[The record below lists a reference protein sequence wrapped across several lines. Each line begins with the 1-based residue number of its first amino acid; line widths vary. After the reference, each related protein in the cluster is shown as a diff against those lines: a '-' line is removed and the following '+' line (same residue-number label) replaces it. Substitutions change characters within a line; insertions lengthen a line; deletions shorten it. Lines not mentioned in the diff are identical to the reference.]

1 MKICHVI
8 NDLSRGGAETHLYSL
23 VKLQVEKGY
32 NVTLLLLGKDQLNF
46 VSLESQFND
55 LNLNLLRFKGPKKL
69 QGINPFSIYKGIS
82 FFKKNKFDVIHTH
95 TPRSDLLVYISNLF
109 LSNKSKR
116 IVTIH
121 GKYGTYLQ
129 GNYFIDLLRK
139 IFLKQ
144 QLKIWKTAFNVIVIS
159 ESIKDW
165 LRMLNPSINPLVIPY
180 GIEVPPITN
189 DNKLKTYTLG
199 YLGKLNKNKGIEDL
213 IDVYANLL
221 KKENLNKLELRLLIG
236 GVGSEDY
243 IKSLNKRINHK
254 NIKFLGYV
262 EDRYSFFNSIEIFI
276 FPSYS
281 EGLGLVL
288 LEAMSHGVLC
298 ITRDVAPMNSII
310 QDGENG
316 FLFKDNN
323 ELIEIIEKAFKL
335 NSLEKDNI
343 VKSALEK
350 IEKSYSIMQ
359 MYLSIEKAYNK

>member
-8 NDLSRGGAETHLYSL
+8 NDLSRGGAESHLYTL
-23 VKLQVEKGY
+23 VKLQIEKG
-32 NVTLLLLGKDQLNF
+32 NDVSVIATGKDQKILHHLEEDF
-46 VSLESQFND
+46 VSLNVKIM
-55 LNLNLLRFKGPKKL
+55 RFKGPKKL
-69 QGINPFSIYKGIS
+69 QGINPLSIIKGINY
-82 FFKKNKFDVIHTH
+82 FKNYDFDIVHTH
-95 TPRSDLLVYISNLF
+95 SPRSDLLVYVVKF
-109 LSNKSKR
+109 VLSKSFKR

-139 IFLKQ
+139 IFVKQ
-144 QLKIWKTAFNVIVIS
+144 QSKIWKTAANVIVIS

-165 LRMLNPSINPLVIPY
+165 LKHLNPSINPIVIPY
-180 GIEVPPITN
+180 GIEVPQMTHHVN
-189 DNKLKTYTLG
+189 SKTYTLG

-221 KKENLNKLELRLLIG
+221 KKENFNKLEPNLLIG
-236 GVGSEDY
+236 GVGSENY
-243 IKSLNKRINHK
+243 IKSINKRISNK
-254 NIKFLGYV
+254 NIQFLGYV
-262 EDRYSFFNSIEIFI
+262 EDRYSFFNSIDIFI

-288 LEAMSHGVLC
+288 LEAMSHEVLC
-298 ITRDVAPMNSII
+298 ITRDVTPMNSII
-310 QDGENG
+310 NNGENG

-323 ELIEIIEKAFKL
+323 ELMEIIEKALKL
-335 NSLEKDNI
+335 NSLEKDKM

-359 MYLSIEKAYNK
+359 MYLSIDKAYN

>member
-23 VKLQVEKGY
+23 VKLQTEGGY
-32 NVTLLLLGKDQLNF
+32 DISIILLGKDQLNF
-46 VSLESQFND
+46 VSLENQFND
-55 LNLNLLRFKGPKKL
+55 LNVNLLRFKGPKKM
-69 QGINPFSIYKGIS
+69 QGINPISIYRAIGY
-82 FFKKNKFDVIHTH
+82 FKNNKFDIIHTH
-95 TPRSDLLVYISNLF
+95 TPRSDFLVYISNLF
-109 LSNKSKR
+109 ISNKSKR

-139 IFLKQ
+139 IFVKQ
-144 QLKIWKTAFNVIVIS
+144 LSKIWYTAANVIVIS

-165 LRMLNPSINPLVIPY
+165 LKHLNPSINPTVIPY
-180 GIEVPPITN
+180 GIEVQQMTN
-189 DNKLKTYTLG
+189 NKSKTSTLG

-221 KKENLNKLELRLLIG
+221 KKENFNKLEPNLLIG
-236 GVGSEDY
+236 GVGSENY
-243 IKSLNKRINHK
+243 IKSLNKKISNK
-254 NIKFLGYV
+254 NIQFLGYV
-262 EDRYSFFNSIEIFI
+262 EDRYSFFNSIAIFI

-298 ITRDVAPMNSII
+298 ITRDVTPMNSII
-310 QDGENG
+310 NNGVNG

-323 ELIEIIEKAFKL
+323 ELLEKIEKALKL
-335 NSLEKDNI
+335 NSLEKESM
-343 VKSALEK
+343 VKSAFEK

-359 MYLSIEKAYNK
+359 MYLSIDKAYNL

>member
-221 KKENLNKLELRLLIG
+221 KKENLNKLEPRLLIG

-254 NIKFLGYV
+254 SIKFLGYV

>member
-8 NDLSRGGAETHLYSL
+8 NDLSRGGAESHLYTL
-23 VKLQVEKGY
+23 VKLQTEKGN
-32 NVTLLLLGKDQLNF
+32 NVSLLLLGKDQSNFTSLEDNF
-46 VSLESQFND
+46 VSLNIRIV
-55 LNLNLLRFKGPKKL
+55 RFKGPKKL
-69 QGINPFSIYKGIS
+69 QGINPLSVIKGINY
-82 FFKKNKFDVIHTH
+82 FRNHDFDIVHTH
-95 TPRSDLLVYISNLF
+95 SPRSDLLVYVSSLFIS
-109 LSNKSKR
+109 KSFKR

-139 IFLKQ
+139 IFVKQ
-144 QLKIWKTAFNVIVIS
+144 QSKIWKTAVSVIVIS

-165 LRMLNPSINPLVIPY
+165 LNQLNPSINPIVIPY
-180 GIEVPPITN
+180 GIEVPQMN
-189 DNKLKTYTLG
+189 SENKSKTPTLG

-221 KKENLNKLELRLLIG
+221 KKEKFNKLEPNLLIG
-236 GVGSEDY
+236 GVGSQNY
-243 IKSLNKRINHK
+243 IKSVNKRISNK
-254 NIKFLGYV
+254 NIEFLGYV
-262 EDRYSFFNSIEIFI
+262 EDRYRFFNSIEIFI

-288 LEAMSHGVLC
+288 LEAMSHEVLC
-298 ITRDVAPMNSII
+298 ITRDVTPMNSII
-310 QDGENG
+310 NNGENG

-323 ELIEIIEKAFKL
+323 ELMEIIEKALML
-335 NSLEKDNI
+335 NSLEKDKM

-359 MYLSIEKAYNK
+359 MYLSIDKAYN

>member
-8 NDLSRGGAETHLYSL
+8 NDLSRGGAESHLYTL
-23 VKLQVEKGY
+23 VKLQTEKG
-32 NVTLLLLGKDQLNF
+32 NDVSLLLLGKDQSNFTSLEDNF
-46 VSLESQFND
+46 VSLNIRI
-55 LNLNLLRFKGPKKL
+55 LRFKGPKKL
-69 QGINPFSIYKGIS
+69 QGINPLSVIKGINY
-82 FFKKNKFDVIHTH
+82 FRNHDFDIVHTH
-95 TPRSDLLVYISNLF
+95 SPRSDLLVYVCSLFIS
-109 LSNKSKR
+109 KSFKR

-139 IFLKQ
+139 IFVKQ
-144 QLKIWKTAFNVIVIS
+144 QSKIWKTAGNVIVIS

-165 LRMLNPSINPLVIPY
+165 LNQLNPSINPIVIPY
-180 GIEVPPITN
+180 GIEVPQMN
-189 DNKLKTYTLG
+189 SENKSKTATLG

-221 KKENLNKLELRLLIG
+221 KKENFNKLEPNLLIG
-236 GVGSEDY
+236 GVGSQNY
-243 IKSLNKRINHK
+243 IKSVNKRISNK
-254 NIKFLGYV
+254 NIEFLGYV
-262 EDRYSFFNSIEIFI
+262 EDRYRFFNSIEIFI

-288 LEAMSHGVLC
+288 LEAMSHEVLC
-298 ITRDVAPMNSII
+298 ITRDVTPMNSII
-310 QDGENG
+310 NNGENG

-323 ELIEIIEKAFKL
+323 ELMEIIEKALML
-335 NSLEKDNI
+335 NSLEKDKM

-359 MYLSIEKAYNK
+359 MYLSIDKAYN

>member
-23 VKLQVEKGY
+23 VKLQTEGGY
-32 NVTLLLLGKDQLNF
+32 DISIILLGKDQLNF
-46 VSLESQFND
+46 VSLENQFND
-55 LNLNLLRFKGPKKL
+55 LNVNLLRFKGPKKM
-69 QGINPFSIYKGIS
+69 QGINPISIYRAIGY
-82 FFKKNKFDVIHTH
+82 FKNNKFDIIHTH
-95 TPRSDLLVYISNLF
+95 TPRSDFLVYISNLF
-109 LSNKSKR
+109 ISNKSKR

-139 IFLKQ
+139 IFVKQ
-144 QLKIWKTAFNVIVIS
+144 LSKIWYTAANVIVIS

-165 LRMLNPSINPLVIPY
+165 LKHLNPSINPTVIPY
-180 GIEVPPITN
+180 GIEVQQMTN
-189 DNKLKTYTLG
+189 NKSKTSTLG

-213 IDVYANLL
+213 IDVYVNLL
-221 KKENLNKLELRLLIG
+221 KKENFNKLEPKLLIG
-236 GVGSEDY
+236 GVGSENY
-243 IKSLNKRINHK
+243 IKSLNKKISNK
-254 NIKFLGYV
+254 NTQFLGYV

-298 ITRDVAPMNSII
+298 ITRDVTPMNSII
-310 QDGENG
+310 NNGENG

-323 ELIEIIEKAFKL
+323 ELLEKIEIALKL
-335 NSLEKDNI
+335 NLSEKENM

-359 MYLSIEKAYNK
+359 MYLSIDKAYN

>member
-23 VKLQVEKGY
+23 VKLQIEGGY
-32 NVTLLLLGKDQLNF
+32 DVSILLLGKDQLNF

-55 LNLNLLRFKGPKKL
+55 LNVNLLRFKGPKKL
-69 QGINPFSIYKGIS
+69 QGINPLSIYRGIGY
-82 FFKKNKFDVIHTH
+82 FKNNKFDIIHTH

-109 LSNKSKR
+109 ISNKSKR

-139 IFLKQ
+139 IFVKQ
-144 QLKIWKTAFNVIVIS
+144 QSKIWKTAANVIVIS

-165 LRMLNPSINPLVIPY
+165 LKELNPSINPTVISY
-180 GIEVPPITN
+180 GIEVQPMTN
-189 DNKLKTYTLG
+189 KKPKTSTLG

-221 KKENLNKLELRLLIG
+221 KKENFNKLEPNLLIG
-236 GVGSEDY
+236 GVGSENY
-243 IKSLNKRINHK
+243 IKSLNKKISNK
-254 NIKFLGYV
+254 NIQFLGYV
-262 EDRYSFFNSIEIFI
+262 EDRFSFFNSIEIFI

-288 LEAMSHGVLC
+288 LEAMSYGVLC
-298 ITRDVAPMNSII
+298 ITRDVTPMNSII
-310 QDGENG
+310 NNGENG

-323 ELIEIIEKAFKL
+323 ELLEKIEIALKL
-335 NSLEKDNI
+335 NLSEKENM

-359 MYLSIEKAYNK
+359 MYLSIDKAYN

>member
-55 LNLNLLRFKGPKKL
+55 LNLILLRFKGPKKL

-82 FFKKNKFDVIHTH
+82 YFKKNKFDVIHTH

-109 LSNKSKR
+109 LSNKSRR

>member
-23 VKLQVEKGY
+23 VKLQIEGGY
-32 NVTLLLLGKDQLNF
+32 DISILLLGKDQLNF
-46 VSLESQFND
+46 VSLENQFSD
-55 LNLNLLRFKGPKKL
+55 LNVNLLRFKGPKKM
-69 QGINPFSIYKGIS
+69 QGINPLSIYRGIGY
-82 FFKKNKFDVIHTH
+82 FKNNKFDIIHTH

-109 LSNKSKR
+109 ISNKSKR

-139 IFLKQ
+139 IFVKQ
-144 QLKIWKTAFNVIVIS
+144 LSKIWYTAANVIVIS

-165 LRMLNPSINPLVIPY
+165 LKHLNPSINPTVIPY
-180 GIEVPPITN
+180 GIEVQPMN
-189 DNKLKTYTLG
+189 NNKSKTSTLG

-221 KKENLNKLELRLLIG
+221 KKENFNKLEPNLLIG
-236 GVGSEDY
+236 GVGSENY
-243 IKSLNKRINHK
+243 IKSLNKKISNK
-254 NIKFLGYV
+254 NIQFLGYV

-288 LEAMSHGVLC
+288 LEAMSYGVLC
-298 ITRDVAPMNSII
+298 ITRDVTPMNSII
-310 QDGENG
+310 NNGENG

-323 ELIEIIEKAFKL
+323 ELLEKIEKALEL
-335 NSLEKDNI
+335 NSSEKDNM

-359 MYLSIEKAYNK
+359 MYLSIDKAYN

>member
-23 VKLQVEKGY
+23 VKLQTEGGY
-32 NVTLLLLGKDQLNF
+32 DISILLLGKDQLNF
-46 VSLESQFND
+46 VSLENQFND
-55 LNLNLLRFKGPKKL
+55 LNVNLLRFKGPKKM
-69 QGINPFSIYKGIS
+69 QGINPISIYRAIGY
-82 FFKKNKFDVIHTH
+82 FKNNKFDIIHTH
-95 TPRSDLLVYISNLF
+95 TPRSDFLVYISNLF
-109 LSNKSKR
+109 ISNKSKR

-139 IFLKQ
+139 IFVKQ
-144 QLKIWKTAFNVIVIS
+144 LSKIWYTAANVIVIS
-159 ESIKDW
+159 ESIKYW
-165 LRMLNPSINPLVIPY
+165 LKHLNPSINPTVIPY
-180 GIEVPPITN
+180 GIEVQPMTN
-189 DNKLKTYTLG
+189 NKSKTSTLG

-221 KKENLNKLELRLLIG
+221 KKENFNKLEPNLLIG
-236 GVGSEDY
+236 GVGSENY
-243 IKSLNKRINHK
+243 IKSLNKKISNK
-254 NIKFLGYV
+254 NIQFLGYV
-262 EDRYSFFNSIEIFI
+262 EDRYSFFNSIAIFI

-298 ITRDVAPMNSII
+298 ITRDVTPMNSII
-310 QDGENG
+310 NNGENG

-323 ELIEIIEKAFKL
+323 ELLEKIEKALEL
-335 NSLEKDNI
+335 NSSEKDNM

-359 MYLSIEKAYNK
+359 MYLSIDKAYN

>member
-8 NDLSRGGAETHLYSL
+8 NDLSRGGAETHLYTL
-23 VKLQVEKGY
+23 VKLQIEKG
-32 NVTLLLLGKDQLNF
+32 NDVSVLLLGKDQSNFTSLEDDF
-46 VSLESQFND
+46 VSLKVKIT
-55 LNLNLLRFKGPKKL
+55 RFKGPKKL
-69 QGINPFSIYKGIS
+69 QGINPWSIIKGIKY
-82 FFKKNKFDVIHTH
+82 FKNHDFDIVHTH
-95 TPRSDLLVYISNLF
+95 SPRSDFLVYLCS
-109 LSNKSKR
+109 LSLSKSLKR

-139 IFLKQ
+139 IFVKQ
-144 QLKIWKTAFNVIVIS
+144 QSKIWKTASNVIVIS

-165 LRMLNPSINPLVIPY
+165 LRQLNPSINPIVIPY
-180 GIEVPPITN
+180 GIEVLQMTN
-189 DNKLKTYTLG
+189 HDKFKTNALG

-213 IDVYANLL
+213 IDVYATLL
-221 KKENLNKLELRLLIG
+221 KKENFNKLEPNLLVG
-236 GVGSEDY
+236 GVGSENY
-243 IKSLNKRINHK
+243 LKSINNRISNK
-254 NIKFLGYV
+254 NIQFLGYV

-310 QDGENG
+310 KNGENG
-316 FLFKDNN
+316 FLFKDNS
-323 ELIEIIEKAFKL
+323 ELIKIIENAINL
-335 NSLEKDNI
+335 NSSEKDKM
-343 VKSALEK
+343 VKSAVEK

-359 MYLSIEKAYNK
+359 MYLSIDKAYN

>member
-23 VKLQVEKGY
+23 VKLQIEAGHDVS
-32 NVTLLLLGKDQLNF
+32 VLLLGKDQHNF
-46 VSLESQFND
+46 ISLESQFIE
-55 LNLNLLRFKGPKKL
+55 LNVNLLRFKGLKKL
-69 QGINPFSIYKGIS
+69 QGINPLSIYRGTS
-82 FFKKNKFDVIHTH
+82 YFKNNRFDIVHTH
-95 TPRSDLLVYISNLF
+95 TPRSDFLVYISNLF

-139 IFLKQ
+139 IFVKQ
-144 QLKIWKTAFNVIVIS
+144 QSKIWKTAANVIVIS
-159 ESIKDW
+159 ESIEDW
-165 LRMLNPSINPLVIPY
+165 LKQLNPSINPIVIPY
-180 GIEVPPITN
+180 GIEVQPITKG
-189 DNKLKTYTLG
+189 NKSETPTLG

-213 IDVYANLL
+213 IDVYAKLL
-221 KKENLNKLELRLLIG
+221 KKENFNKLEPNLLIG
-236 GVGSEDY
+236 GVGSKNY
-243 IKSLNKRINHK
+243 KNSLNKKISNK

-288 LEAMSHGVLC
+288 LEAMSHEVLC
-298 ITRDVAPMNSII
+298 ITRDVTPMNSII
-310 QDGENG
+310 NNGKNG

-323 ELIEIIEKAFKL
+323 ELMEIIEKALML
-335 NSLEKDNI
+335 NSLEKDKM

-359 MYLSIEKAYNK
+359 MYLSIDKAYN

>member
-23 VKLQVEKGY
+23 VKLQTEGGY
-32 NVTLLLLGKDQLNF
+32 DISILLLGKDQLNF
-46 VSLESQFND
+46 VSLENQFND
-55 LNLNLLRFKGPKKL
+55 LNVNLLRFKGPKKM
-69 QGINPFSIYKGIS
+69 QGINPISIYRAIGY
-82 FFKKNKFDVIHTH
+82 FKNNKFDIIHTH
-95 TPRSDLLVYISNLF
+95 TPRSDFLVYISNLF
-109 LSNKSKR
+109 ISNKSKR

-139 IFLKQ
+139 IFVKQ
-144 QLKIWKTAFNVIVIS
+144 LSKIWYTAANVIVIS
-159 ESIKDW
+159 ESIKYW
-165 LRMLNPSINPLVIPY
+165 LKHLNPSINPTVIPY
-180 GIEVPPITN
+180 GIEVQQMTN
-189 DNKLKTYTLG
+189 NKSKTSTLG

-221 KKENLNKLELRLLIG
+221 KKENFNKLEPNLLIG
-236 GVGSEDY
+236 GVGSENY
-243 IKSLNKRINHK
+243 IKSLNKKISNK
-254 NIKFLGYV
+254 NIQFLGYV
-262 EDRYSFFNSIEIFI
+262 EDRYSFFNSIAIFI

-298 ITRDVAPMNSII
+298 ITRDVTPMNSII
-310 QDGENG
+310 NNGENG

-323 ELIEIIEKAFKL
+323 ELLEKIEKALEL
-335 NSLEKDNI
+335 NSSEKENM

-359 MYLSIEKAYNK
+359 MYLSIDKAYN